1 MMSTGDDAIPIQ
13 YLLICKMQK
22 IILINKW
29 KNTNDCWN
37 DYWCLDNGFLIAGC
51 LWGFYSDKN
60 DYSPVFIYPFE
71 FGIHFSM
78 VMRYW
83 LIIDMEK
90 ENVIC
95 LECAY
100 SVFGFLIRILM
111 RKSILVIFSLVHL
124 KIKYITKLF
133 LLIRFNNFQYAC
145 NYLIRGLLVF
155 GCQITLGY
163 NIMERKLSQRI

>member
-1 MMSTGDDAIPIQ
+1 M
-13 YLLICKMQK
+13 
-22 IILINKW
+22 
-29 KNTNDCWN
+29 
-37 DYWCLDNGFLIAGC
+37 IAGMIIGAWIMVS
-51 LWGFYSDKN
+51 LSLAAYGVFYSDKN

-71 FGIHFSM
+71 FGIHFSNGDE
-78 VMRYW
+78 VLTYNRYG
-83 LIIDMEK
+83 K

-133 LLIRFNNFQYAC
+133 FANTI
-145 NYLIRGLLVF
+145 
-155 GCQITLGY
+155 
-163 NIMERKLSQRI
+163 